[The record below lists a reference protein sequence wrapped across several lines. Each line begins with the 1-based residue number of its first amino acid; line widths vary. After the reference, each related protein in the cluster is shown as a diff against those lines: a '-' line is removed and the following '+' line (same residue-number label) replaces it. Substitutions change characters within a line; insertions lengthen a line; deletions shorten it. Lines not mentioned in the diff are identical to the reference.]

1 MGWAYGA
8 KFGSAKLGAPGDWQM
23 KYTRVVLAQD
33 AWPDFM
39 PDSDRL
45 GGNTNIISH
54 EAALEY
60 LWKENITLGIDY
72 YNSDNYTGAKN
83 REQLVQGDIIFKF

>member
-1 MGWAYGA
+1 
-8 KFGSAKLGAPGDWQM
+8 M
-23 KYTRVVLAQD
+23 KYSRVVLGKD
-33 AWPDFM
+33 AWPDFL

-72 YNSDNYTGAKN
+72 YNSDNYAGTTKN
-83 REQLVQGDIIFKF
+83 REQLVQGDIVFKF